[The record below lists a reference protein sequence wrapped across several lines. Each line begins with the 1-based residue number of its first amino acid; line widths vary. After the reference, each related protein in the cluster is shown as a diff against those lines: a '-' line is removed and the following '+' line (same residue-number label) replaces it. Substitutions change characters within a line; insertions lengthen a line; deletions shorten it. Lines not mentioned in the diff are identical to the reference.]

1 MPVSRR
7 REDGAA
13 TRQRIEQLERL
24 VKDLISERTLSPS
37 GSLEKPSDTFQSMG
51 NDTRTIPREFQNCN
65 STGKTVV
72 DGTYSVFHGGNDW
85 HLVLQEVFIL
95 SVAMLPRF

>member
-7 REDGAA
+7 KEDGAA

-24 VKDLISERTLSPS
+24 VKDLISERTLSSS
-37 GSLEKPSDTFQSMG
+37 GSLEKPRDSFQSMG
-51 NDTRTIPREFQNCN
+51 KDNKTIPHDVQNCN

-85 HLVLQEVFIL
+85 HLVLQEVFIS
-95 SVAMLPRF
+95 SVAILPRF